1 MPEREYINERQKIIQ
16 RIEDT
21 EKRISILQ
29 TADNNEAYS
38 EEYEAKASYFIMI
51 EKILGGEYIGQIYT
65 NDRAYCPKKLIQA
78 NYQKHLHY
86 RQ

>member
-38 EEYEAKASYFIMI
+38 EEFEAKASYFIMI
-51 EKILGGEYIGQIYT
+51 EKILDGEYIG
-65 NDRAYCPKKLIQA
+65 
-78 NYQKHLHY
+78 
-86 RQ
+86 